1 MYVNGLYLTCC
12 VGNGRAMKLEIF
24 GRMVSQ
30 RNKPIT
36 GLFYFDP
43 QLQLVYCAVIIKK
56 IFNPLAVAR
65 YMRWELA
72 VSTVLSAGVF
82 FIYHNQHLEKVSLP
96 FSIAAILGSALAI
109 FLAFRNNN
117 AYNRWWE
124 ARTLW
129 GSIINSSRIFA
140 RQIIAN
146 ADHALSV
153 GKLGAEQIEA
163 YKREMVYRQ
172 IAFAH
177 ALRLH
182 LRGQKSW
189 EVLAHL
195 LSKEEFDQLL
205 KKQNIPNYLLFLQ
218 GKRIREG
225 MKQEILG
232 AFDNISLEPTLAG
245 FNNFQGACE
254 RIKNTPL
261 LRQYHFF
268 TKLFLM
274 VFMVVLPFSLIAD
287 FNKMGVP
294 ALMVPISIL
303 LSFVFG
309 VMGKVG
315 EVNEDPFENR
325 ITDIP
330 MTAMCITI
338 ERDLKEM
345 LGETDLPEKRL
356 PIDGFLD

>member
-1 MYVNGLYLTCC
+1 MIL
-12 VGNGRAMKLEIF
+12 R
-24 GRMVSQ
+24 
-30 RNKPIT
+30 
-36 GLFYFDP
+36 
-43 QLQLVYCAVIIKK
+43 K
-56 IFNPLAVAR
+56 IFNPIAVVRYLWIELLASTLLSVA
-65 YMRWELA
+65 
-72 VSTVLSAGVF
+72 VF
-82 FIYHNQHLEKVSLP
+82 FLYHNEHLQKVSLP
-96 FSIAAILGSALAI
+96 FSVAAILGSALAI

-129 GSIINSSRIFA
+129 GGIINNSRIFA

-146 ADHALSV
+146 VDNAATI
-153 GKLGAEQIEA
+153 GKASTAEVEV
-163 YKREMVYRQ
+163 YKQELIYRQ

-182 LRGQKSW
+182 LRRENIW
-189 EVLAHL
+189 EELQHL
-195 LSKEEFDQLL
+195 LSTEEFNALSQ
-205 KKQNIPNYLLFLQ
+205 KNNKPNYLLQVQ
-218 GKRIREG
+218 GIRIKEG
-225 MKQEILG
+225 MRKELLG

-268 TKLFLM
+268 TKLFLL
-274 VFMVVLPFSLIAD
+274 VFMAILPFSLIAD
-287 FNKMGVP
+287 FSKMGVP
-294 ALMVPISIL
+294 ALMVPLSIL
-303 LSFVFG
+303 VSFVFG

-330 MTAMCITI
+330 MTSMCNTI

-345 LGETDLPEKRL
+345 LGETELPRKLEAEK
-356 PIDGFLD
+356 GFIY

>member
-1 MYVNGLYLTCC
+1 MIL
-12 VGNGRAMKLEIF
+12 
-24 GRMVSQ
+24 
-30 RNKPIT
+30 
-36 GLFYFDP
+36 
-43 QLQLVYCAVIIKK
+43 KK
-56 IFNPLAVAR
+56 IFDPIAVLR
-65 YMRWELA
+65 YMRWELTASTILSVA
-72 VSTVLSAGVF
+72 VY

-96 FSIAAILGSALAI
+96 FSLAAILGSALAI

-117 AYNRWWE
+117 SYNRWWE
-124 ARTLW
+124 ARTIW
-129 GSIINSSRIFA
+129 GGILNNSRIFA

-146 ADHALSV
+146 ADSALSS
-153 GKLGAEQIEA
+153 GKVSPEQIDS
-163 YKREMVYRQ
+163 YKKEMAYRQ

-182 LRGQKSW
+182 LRGQKAF
-189 EVLAHL
+189 EEFGHL
-195 LSKEEFDQLL
+195 LSKDEFEQVVQ
-205 KKQNIPNYLLFLQ
+205 KQNIPNFLLFLQ
-218 GKRIREG
+218 GKRIKDG
-225 MKQEILG
+225 MKSEILG

-268 TKLFLM
+268 TKLFLLA
-274 VFMVVLPFSLIAD
+274 FMAVLPFSLIAD
-287 FNKMGVP
+287 FSKMGVP
-294 ALMVPISIL
+294 ALMIPLSL
-303 LSFVFG
+303 LVSFVFG

-330 MTAMCITI
+330 MTAMCTTI

-345 LGETDLPEKRL
+345 LGEKDLPDKKL
-356 PIDGFLD
+356 PVNGFLD

>member
-1 MYVNGLYLTCC
+1 MIV
-12 VGNGRAMKLEIF
+12 
-24 GRMVSQ
+24 
-30 RNKPIT
+30 
-36 GLFYFDP
+36 
-43 QLQLVYCAVIIKK
+43 KK
-56 IFNPLAVAR
+56 NFNPLAVVR
-65 YMRWELA
+65 YMRWELTVSSLLAIA
-72 VSTVLSAGVF
+72 VYLLYTQWQLNKIG
-82 FIYHNQHLEKVSLP
+82 LP

-129 GSIINSSRIFA
+129 GSIVNNSRIFA

-146 ADHALSV
+146 ADNARSA
-153 GKLGAEQIEA
+153 GKVSAADIDA
-163 YKREMVYRQ
+163 YKKELVYRQ

-182 LRGQKSW
+182 LRGQRNWAELS
-189 EVLAHL
+189 HL
-195 LSKEEFDQLL
+195 LPEAALQEVQT
-205 KKQNIPNYLLFLQ
+205 KQNVPNFLLFIQ
-218 GKRIREG
+218 GKRIKEG
-225 MKQEILG
+225 TNAEILG

-268 TKLFLM
+268 TKLFLL
-274 VFMVVLPFSLIAD
+274 VFMAVLPFSLIGD
-287 FNKMGVP
+287 FSKMGAP
-294 ALMVPISIL
+294 ALVIPISIL
-303 LSFVFG
+303 IAFVFG

-330 MTAMCITI
+330 MSALCITI
-338 ERDLKEM
+338 ERDLREM
-345 LGETDLPEKRL
+345 LGETELPEKA
-356 PIDGFLD
+356 PVVDGFLA

>member
-1 MYVNGLYLTCC
+1 MIL
-12 VGNGRAMKLEIF
+12 R
-24 GRMVSQ
+24 
-30 RNKPIT
+30 
-36 GLFYFDP
+36 
-43 QLQLVYCAVIIKK
+43 K
-56 IFNPLAVAR
+56 IFNPIAVVR

-72 VSTVLSAGVF
+72 TSTFLSTAVYF
-82 FIYHNQHLEKVSLP
+82 LYHNQYLEKASLP
-96 FSIAAILGSALAI
+96 FSVAAILGSALAI

-117 AYNRWWE
+117 SYNRWWE
-124 ARTLW
+124 ARTIW
-129 GSIINSSRIFA
+129 GSIINNSRIFA

-146 ADHALSV
+146 ADSALAS
-153 GKLGAEQIEA
+153 GKVNAKQIDD
-163 YKREMVYRQ
+163 YKKEMVYRQ

-182 LRGQKSW
+182 LRGQKSL
-189 EVLAHL
+189 EEMEHL
-195 LSKEEFDQLL
+195 LSKEEFEHAV

-218 GKRIREG
+218 GKCVKDG
-225 MKQEILG
+225 MKMEILG

-268 TKLFLM
+268 TKLFLL
-274 VFMVVLPFSLIAD
+274 VFIAILPFALITD
-287 FNKMGVP
+287 FSKMGVP
-294 ALMVPISIL
+294 ALMIPLSIL
-303 LSFVFG
+303 VAFVFG

-330 MTAMCITI
+330 MSAMCNTI

-345 LGETDLPEKRL
+345 LGETELPQKHS
-356 PIDGFLD
+356 PQDGFLF